1 MSAMPTP
8 LYTAEQIRTRVAE
21 LAHSLTTRFPM
32 SETTHFVA
40 VLNGSFMF
48 LADLARAMTRPVTV
62 DFVRMTSY
70 GSATTTSGTPRLVH
84 GPSMDLRDRHVVIV
98 EDIVDTGLTLQA
110 LREHLLAARPRTLD
124 TVVLLDKPARR
135 RTTVPSTWSAS
146 ASRTSSWW
154 DTASIVTARTVTSP
168 IWESL
173 RHHSPK
179 RETRCPVPHRA
190 PRLRPRRPRTAGRRP
205 SRMSNRTR
213 SSCADIPSTS

>member
-8 LYTAEQIRTRVAE
+8 LYTAEQIRTRVTE
-21 LAHSLTTRFPM
+21 LAHSLATRFPRG
-32 SETTHFVA
+32 ETPHLVA

-48 LADLARAMTRPVTV
+48 LADLVRAMTRPVTV

-84 GPSMDLRDRHVVIV
+84 GPSTDVRDRHVVIV

-135 RTTVPSTWSAS
+135 RTTVPVDLVGFRIPDQFVVGYGLDCNGAH
-146 ASRTSSWW
+146 
-154 DTASIVTARTVTSP
+154 
-168 IWESL
+168 
-173 RHHSPK
+173 RHLPYLG
-179 RETRCPVPHRA
+179 VIA
-190 PRLRPRRPRTAGRRP
+190 P
-205 SRMSNRTR
+205 S
-213 SSCADIPSTS
+213 

>member
-21 LAHSLTTRFPM
+21 IAASLANRFPTG
-32 SETTHFVA
+32 ETPHFVA

-48 LADLARAMTRPVTV
+48 LADLVRAMTRPVTV

-84 GPSMDLRDRHVVIV
+84 GPGTDLRDRHVVIV

-110 LREHLLAARPRTLD
+110 LRKHLLAAQPRTLD

-135 RTTVPSTWSAS
+135 RTTVPVDLVGFRIPDEFVVGYGLDCNEAYRDLPYLGVIT
-146 ASRTSSWW
+146 
-154 DTASIVTARTVTSP
+154 
-168 IWESL
+168 
-173 RHHSPK
+173 
-179 RETRCPVPHRA
+179 
-190 PRLRPRRPRTAGRRP
+190 P
-205 SRMSNRTR
+205 S
-213 SSCADIPSTS
+213 

>member
-21 LAHSLTTRFPM
+21 LATSLATRFPAD
-32 SETTHFVA
+32 ETPHFVA

-62 DFVRMTSY
+62 DFVRMRSY
-70 GSATTTSGTPRLVH
+70 GSATTTCGTPQLVH
-84 GPSMDLRDRHVVIV
+84 GPSTDLRDRHVVIV

-135 RTTVPSTWSAS
+135 RATVPVDLVGFRIPDRFVVGYGLDCDGAH
-146 ASRTSSWW
+146 
-154 DTASIVTARTVTSP
+154 
-168 IWESL
+168 
-173 RHHSPK
+173 RHLPYLGVI
-179 RETRCPVPHRA
+179 E
-190 PRLRPRRPRTAGRRP
+190 P
-205 SRMSNRTR
+205 S
-213 SSCADIPSTS
+213 